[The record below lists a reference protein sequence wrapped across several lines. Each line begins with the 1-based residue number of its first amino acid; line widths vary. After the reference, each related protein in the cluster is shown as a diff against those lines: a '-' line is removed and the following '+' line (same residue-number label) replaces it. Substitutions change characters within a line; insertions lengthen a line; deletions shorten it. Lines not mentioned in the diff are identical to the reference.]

1 MGGKMGKRIN
11 HTGVRVV
18 LLVLLVLISLVLTV
32 NQGFTQDLSSI
43 LKELEAKYVK
53 FEEEIK
59 DMTTVQEMNVVTPE
73 GEMVSE
79 MQMLRK
85 GEKFRMDTTIEMSQ
99 VPDMPE
105 GMGEMK
111 TIIIYDGK
119 DTWMIS
125 SFTGKKKKLSGEVE
139 KQYQRERN
147 WWKLISEKAKIAGTE
162 KVGKRDCYV
171 VEIQEEEYP
180 FTKLWLDKTNLVLI
194 KGESKGTEGETIL
207 LICSD
212 FKKIKGGWEMP
223 YKTEIYADGELMS
236 TSLIKSIKI
245 NKGLSDDLFD
255 PKKVKIKRKGYGIR
269 EIMKEM
275 MLEEAEDRLLEEA
288 EEAIGR

>member
-1 MGGKMGKRIN
+1 MGKMIN
-11 HTGVRVV
+11 RAGVKVV
-18 LLVLLVLISLVLTV
+18 LLAFVSLTLVV
-32 NQGFTQDLSSI
+32 NQGFTKDLSSI
-43 LKELEAKYVK
+43 LKELEAKYAK

-79 MQMLRK
+79 MEMLKK

-99 VPDMPE
+99 APDMPE

-125 SFTGKKKKLSGEVE
+125 SFTGKKKLSGKDE

-147 WWKLISEKAKIAGTE
+147 WWKSISEKAKLLGTE
-162 KVGKRDCYV
+162 KVGKRECYV
-171 VEIQEEEYP
+171 VEIEDKEYP
-180 FTKLWLDKTNLVLI
+180 FTKLWLDKKNLVLI
-194 KGESKGTEGETIL
+194 KNESKGTEGEIIL
-207 LICSD
+207 LIHSD
-212 FKKIKGGWEMP
+212 FRKIKGDWEMP
-223 YKTEIYADGELMS
+223 YKTEMYTDGELMA
-236 TSLIKSIKI
+236 TSLVKSIKI

-255 PKKVKIKRKGYGIR
+255 PDKVKIKRKGFGMR
-269 EIMKEM
+269 EMMREM

>member
-1 MGGKMGKRIN
+1 MTEKIN
-11 HTGVRVV
+11 RAGVKVV
-18 LLVLLVLISLVLTV
+18 LLALVSLTLAV
-32 NQGFTQDLSSI
+32 NQGFTKDLSSI
-43 LKELEAKYVK
+43 LKKLEAKYAK

-59 DMTTVQEMNVVTPE
+59 DMTTVQEIKVVTSE

-85 GEKFRMDTTIEMSQ
+85 GEKFRMDTTIQMSQ
-99 VPDMPE
+99 APDMPE

-125 SFTGKKKKLSGEVE
+125 SFTGKKKKLSGKDE

-147 WWKLISEKAKIAGTE
+147 WWKLISEKAKLLGTE
-162 KVGKRDCYV
+162 KVGKRECYV
-171 VEIQEEEYP
+171 VEIEEEEYP
-180 FTKLWLDKTNLVLI
+180 FTKLWLDKRNLVLI
-194 KGESKGTEGETIL
+194 KNESKGTEGEIIL
-207 LICSD
+207 LIHSD
-212 FKKIKGGWEMP
+212 FRKIKGDWEMP
-223 YKTEIYADGELMS
+223 YKTEMYTDGELMA
-236 TSLIKSIKI
+236 TSLVKSIKI

-255 PKKVKIKRKGYGIR
+255 PDKVKIKRKGFGMHEMMREMIR
-269 EIMKEM
+269 EG
-275 MLEEAEDRLLEEA
+275 AEDRLLEEV

>member
-1 MGGKMGKRIN
+1 MGERIN
-11 HTGVRVV
+11 RAGVRVV
-18 LLVLLVLISLVLTV
+18 LLALVSLTLAV

-43 LKELEAKYVK
+43 FKELEAKYAK

-59 DMTTVQEMNVVTPE
+59 DMTTVQEIKVVTSE

-85 GEKFRMDTTIEMSQ
+85 GEKFRMDTTIQMSQ
-99 VPDMPE
+99 APDMPE

-125 SFTGKKKKLSGEVE
+125 SFTGKKKKLSGKDE

-147 WWKLISEKAKIAGTE
+147 WWKLISEKAKLLGTE
-162 KVGKRDCYV
+162 KVGKRECYV
-171 VEIQEEEYP
+171 VEIEEEEYP
-180 FTKLWLDKTNLVLI
+180 FTKLWLDKRNLVLI
-194 KGESKGTEGETIL
+194 KNESKGTEGEIIL
-207 LICSD
+207 LIHSD
-212 FKKIKGGWEMP
+212 FRKIKGDWEMP
-223 YKTEIYADGELMS
+223 YKTEMYTDGELMA
-236 TSLIKSIKI
+236 TSLVKSIKI
-245 NKGLSDDLFD
+245 NKGLSNDLFD
-255 PKKVKIKRKGYGIR
+255 PNKVKIKRKGFGMHEMMREMIR
-269 EIMKEM
+269 EG
-275 MLEEAEDRLLEEA
+275 AEDRLLEEV

>member
-1 MGGKMGKRIN
+1 MTERIN
-11 HTGVRVV
+11 HTGVKVV
-18 LLVLLVLISLVLTV
+18 LLALVSLTLAV
-32 NQGFTQDLSSI
+32 NQGFTQNLSSI
-43 LKELEAKYVK
+43 LKELEVKYVK

-59 DMTTVQEMNVVTPE
+59 DMTTVQEIKVVTSE

-85 GEKFRMDTTIEMSQ
+85 GEKFRMETTMQMSQ
-99 VPDMPE
+99 APDMPE

-125 SFTGKKKKLSGEVE
+125 SFTGKKKKLSGKDE

-147 WWKLISEKAKIAGTE
+147 WWKLISEKAKLLGTE
-162 KVGKRDCYV
+162 KVGKRVCYV
-171 VEIQEEEYP
+171 VEIKDKEYP
-180 FTKLWLDKTNLVLI
+180 FTKLWLDKRNLVLI
-194 KGESKGTEGETIL
+194 KNESKGTEGERIL
-207 LICSD
+207 LIHSD
-212 FKKIKGGWEMP
+212 FRKIKGDWEMP
-223 YKTEIYADGELMS
+223 YKTEMYTDGELMA
-236 TSLIKSIKI
+236 TSLVKSIKI

-255 PKKVKIKRKGYGIR
+255 PDKVKIKRKGFGMR
-269 EIMKEM
+269 EMMKQM

>member
-1 MGGKMGKRIN
+1 MGEKIN
-11 HTGVRVV
+11 NAGVRVV
-18 LLVLLVLISLVLTV
+18 LLALVSLTLAV

-43 LKELEAKYVK
+43 LKELEAKYAK

-99 VPDMPE
+99 APDMPE

-125 SFTGKKKKLSGEVE
+125 PFMGKKKLSGEEE

-147 WWKLISEKAKIAGTE
+147 WWELISEKAEIVGTE
-162 KVGKRDCYV
+162 KVGKRECYAV
-171 VEIQEEEYP
+171 KIEEEEFP
-180 FTKLWLDKTNLVLI
+180 FTKLWLDKKNLVLI

-207 LICSD
+207 LVHSN
-212 FKKIKGGWEMP
+212 FRKIKGDWEMP
-223 YKTEIYADGELMS
+223 YKSEIYVDGEP
-236 TSLIKSIKI
+236 TTTFVVKSLEI

-255 PKKVKIKRKGYGIR
+255 PDKVKVKMKGFDIQ
-269 EIMKEM
+269 EM
-275 MLEEAEDRLLEEA
+275 MRKMMLQKEEE
-288 EEAIGR
+288 

>member
-1 MGGKMGKRIN
+1 MTERIN
-11 HTGVRVV
+11 HTGVKVV
-18 LLVLLVLISLVLTV
+18 LLALVSLTLAV
-32 NQGFTQDLSSI
+32 NQGFTQNLSSI
-43 LKELEAKYVK
+43 LKELEVKYVK

-59 DMTTVQEMNVVTPE
+59 DMTTVQEIKVVTSE

-85 GEKFRMDTTIEMSQ
+85 GEKFRMETTMQMSQ
-99 VPDMPE
+99 APDMPE

-125 SFTGKKKKLSGEVE
+125 SFTGKKKLSGKDE

-147 WWKLISEKAKIAGTE
+147 WWKLISEKAKLLGTE
-162 KVGKRDCYV
+162 KVGKRVCYV
-171 VEIQEEEYP
+171 VEIKDKEYP
-180 FTKLWLDKTNLVLI
+180 FTKLWLDKRNLVLI
-194 KGESKGTEGETIL
+194 KNESKGTEGEIIL
-207 LICSD
+207 LIHSD
-212 FKKIKGGWEMP
+212 FRKIKGDWEMP
-223 YKTEIYADGELMS
+223 YKTEMYADGELMA
-236 TSLIKSIKI
+236 TSLVKSIKI

-255 PKKVKIKRKGYGIR
+255 PDKVKIKRKGFGMR
-269 EIMKEM
+269 EMMKQM

>member
-1 MGGKMGKRIN
+1 MGKRIN

-18 LLVLLVLISLVLTV
+18 LLALISLFLTV
-32 NQGFTQDLSSI
+32 NQGFTQDLSRL
-43 LKELEAKYVK
+43 LKELEAKYAK

-59 DMTTVQEMNVVTPE
+59 DMTTAQEIKVVTSE

-85 GEKFRMDTTIEMSQ
+85 GEKFRMDTTMDMSQ
-99 VPDMPE
+99 APDMPE

-119 DTWMIS
+119 NIWMIS

-139 KQYQRERN
+139 KQHQRERN
-147 WWKLISEKAKIAGTE
+147 WWKLISEKAKIVGTE
-162 KVGKRDCYV
+162 KVGKRVCYV
-171 VEIQEEEYP
+171 VEIEDKEYP
-180 FTKLWLDKTNLVLI
+180 FTKLWLDKKNLILI

-207 LICSD
+207 LIHSD

-236 TSLIKSIKI
+236 TSLVKSIKI

-255 PKKVKIKRKGYGIR
+255 PKKVKIKRKGFGMR
-269 EIMKEM
+269 EM
-275 MLEEAEDRLLEEA
+275 MKQMMREGAEDRLLEEV

>member
-1 MGGKMGKRIN
+1 MGKRIN
-11 HTGVRVV
+11 HTGVRV
-18 LLVLLVLISLVLTV
+18 VLLVLISLVLTV

>member
-1 MGGKMGKRIN
+1 
-11 HTGVRVV
+11 
-18 LLVLLVLISLVLTV
+18 
-32 NQGFTQDLSSI
+32 LSSI
-43 LKELEAKYVK
+43 LEKLEAKYAK

-59 DMTTVQEMNVVTPE
+59 DMTTVQEIKVVTPE

-85 GEKFRMDTTIEMSQ
+85 GEKFRMDTTMQMSQ
-99 VPDMPE
+99 APDMPE

-125 SFTGKKKKLSGEVE
+125 SFTGKKKKLSGKDE

-147 WWKLISEKAKIAGTE
+147 WWKLISEKAKLLGTE
-162 KVGKRDCYV
+162 KVGKRECYV
-171 VEIQEEEYP
+171 VKIEEEEYP
-180 FTKLWLDKTNLVLI
+180 FTKLWLDKRNLVLI
-194 KGESKGTEGETIL
+194 KNESKGTEGEIIL
-207 LICSD
+207 LIHSD
-212 FKKIKGGWEMP
+212 FRKIKGDWEMP
-223 YKTEIYADGELMS
+223 YKTEMYTDGELMA
-236 TSLIKSIKI
+236 TSLVKSIKI

-255 PKKVKIKRKGYGIR
+255 PDKVKIKRKGFGMEMMREMIR
-269 EIMKEM
+269 EG
-275 MLEEAEDRLLEEA
+275 AEDRLLEEV